1 MVEIIT
7 DSAACLPPYALT
19 DLDVVTVP
27 LTLVVDG
34 IVYYDGDLT
43 SEELLDLAGGSGITT
58 SAPSPGDFLK
68 VVEDLEGED
77 DVLILT
83 VSSKMS
89 ATYDAAVTAAT
100 YFAPHHVQVLDTGTA
115 AGAQGLVVL
124 EAARKAK
131 NGATLEEIVARA
143 DRVASSV
150 RLLAALENLEYLSR
164 SGRVPAIAK
173 WTGDSIGAR
182 PLFEFSRGRVR
193 PRVPALS
200 MRAATER
207 IERMLIDDA
216 TGKQTCRVAAMHTG
230 HSHLAGQLESRIA
243 AQLPGA
249 EIYLEP
255 FSSVMVAHTG
265 PGLIGAAWWTEEEGR
280 RGWNE

>member
-1 MVEIIT
+1 MVKIIT
-7 DSAACLPPYALT
+7 DSAACLPASAVT
-19 DLDVVTVP
+19 DLGVVVVP

-34 IVYYDGDLT
+34 IVYYDGEQT
-43 SEELLDLAGGSGITT
+43 SEELLDLAGMSGITT

-68 VVEDLEGED
+68 VVEDLEGDD

-100 YFAPHHVQVLDTGTA
+100 YFEPHHVQVLDTRTA

-124 EAARKAK
+124 EAAREA
-131 NGATLEEIVARA
+131 NRGADLDQIVARA
-143 DRVASSV
+143 DSVASSV
-150 RLLAALENLEYLSR
+150 RLVAALENLESLSR

-173 WTGDSIGAR
+173 WTGDSIGVR

-200 MRAATER
+200 MRAATDR
-207 IERMLIDDA
+207 IERLLVDDVA
-216 TGKQTCRVAAMHTG
+216 GKRTRGVAVMHTRQ
-230 HSHLAGQLESRIA
+230 SDLAGQLESRIA
-243 AQLPGA
+243 AALPGA
-249 EIYLEP
+249 AIYLEP

-265 PGLIGAAWWTEEEGR
+265 PGLIGAAWWSEEEGP
-280 RGWNE
+280 RGSDE